1 MRRKPG
7 IAGIQATQASQA
19 RASKLVATHALIL
32 TRAAPQ
38 SHYRS
43 VGAAATETAQAH
55 MVERLAQ
62 FKSSLE
68 AFALK
73 YRCVRETRLHVA
85 LSPRPRTASLAT
97 LTPC

>member
-1 MRRKPG
+1 
-7 IAGIQATQASQA
+7 
-19 RASKLVATHALIL
+19 
-32 TRAAPQ
+32 
-38 SHYRS
+38 

-73 YRCVRETRLHVA
+73 YRYTTLCAA
-85 LSPRPRTASLAT
+85 LSSAIPGYCRLQSGVS
-97 LTPC
+97 

>member
-1 MRRKPG
+1 VTTP
-7 IAGIQATQASQA
+7 
-19 RASKLVATHALIL
+19 HALPSL
-32 TRAAPQ
+32 TRAHAPQ

-62 FKSSLE
+62 FKTSLE

-73 YRCVRETRLHVA
+73 YR
-85 LSPRPRTASLAT
+85 
-97 LTPC
+97 